1 MAGPVHEIFVVAIV
15 ARKLRQLTFKETI
28 FKVIKKKKFQSTP
41 LNKNLQGKL
50 TNCRKV
56 SAV

>member
-1 MAGPVHEIFVVAIV
+1 MVVIV

-28 FKVIKKKKFQSTP
+28 FKVFFFFFNFQSTP
-41 LNKNLQGKL
+41 LNKNLQGKH
-50 TNCRKV
+50 TNYRKV